1 MSLGPAIT
9 ALAVL
14 FVLLPPAA
22 PAAVNPAGLW
32 EGAIQLPNGGLGMS
46 VNLHRDGD
54 KWAGEFDIPAQNA
67 SEVPLSEVK
76 VDGAAVS
83 FALPGP
89 GDPRFEGKLS
99 EDGKTLSGNFSQS
112 GASFP
117 LEMKWKSEPK
127 TVNRAPANSGEVQVL
142 EGIWEG
148 TLDDNGTQLRLLFK
162 FTRNSDGTIKG
173 TIDSLDQNASDIP
186 ITSITRTSD
195 SVKLDVKA
203 VGGTYE
209 GTLNKDASSM
219 TGTWRQR
226 GGELPLS
233 LNRRKTEKKG

>member
-1 MSLGPAIT
+1 MNLRPAIT

-14 FVLLPPAA
+14 FVLLPAAA
-22 PAAVNPAGLW
+22 PAAVNAAGLW
-32 EGAIQLPNGGLGMS
+32 EGAIQLPNGDLGMS
-46 VNLHRDGD
+46 VNLHPDGD
-54 KWAGEFDIPAQNA
+54 KWTGEFDIPAQNA
-67 SEVPLSEVK
+67 REVPLNEVK

-117 LEMKWKSEPK
+117 LELKWKSEPK
-127 TVNRAPANSGEVQVL
+127 KVVRAPANSGEVQVL

-148 TLDDNGTQLRLLFK
+148 TLDANGTRLRLLFK
-162 FTRNSDGTIKG
+162 FTKNPDGTLKG
-173 TIDSLDQNASDIP
+173 TIDSLDQDATDIP
-186 ITSITRTSD
+186 ITSIARTSD
-195 SVKLDVKA
+195 SVKLEVKA

-219 TGTWRQR
+219 TGTWHQ
-226 GGELPLS
+226 GGGDLPLS
-233 LNRRKTEKKG
+233 LNRRKAEKQG